1 MFKLKNKIYNKI
13 ITVKQAMIQA
23 VIFEGVKA
31 TVQKTKFKFLTVAV
45 LAAFTILLAG
55 CPNGGANTNQ
65 SGPGDVDPNEVA
77 ATVNGS
83 SIKLVEVERAIK
95 QQAQGQESK
104 LSQLELANARLKILE
119 QLIQQEVL
127 FQKAE
132 AEKTIP
138 TDEEVSAAFNKQK
151 TESGLSAEAFDKKM
165 KEIGE
170 TEDSARDK
178 IKRGLAIQKL
188 VDKIAGKVEP
198 PKDSEIE
205 AFYNGNKEAFV
216 KKRGVKLAAI
226 VIDPKKT
233 GEGDPTVDEAST
245 SLRLKE
251 IGQQL
256 NQGSDFATI
265 AREKSEDPSRVRGG
279 DLGYLSEEQLKQN
292 FPQLAAG
299 FMNANTKIGQVVG
312 PVNIAGRLFIFKLQ
326 ERIEKEENLTLES
339 PGVRKQITDS
349 LVNARK
355 SLLSAS
361 YAAIAMNDAKIE
373 NYLARKVVENPNE
386 LSGAR
391 PASTGKE
398 DKKAANT
405 NTESNS
411 KSNANAESKK
421 DDKADDKKGDEK
433 KADDKK
439 EEAKSDSNSN
449 AKAGDEKK

>member
-1 MFKLKNKIYNKI
+1 VFKLKNKIYNKI
-13 ITVKQAMIQA
+13 ITLNQAMIQA

-31 TVQKTKFKFLTVAV
+31 TVQNTKFKFLTIAI
-45 LAAFTILLAG
+45 LAALTIISTACPPAG
-55 CPNGGANTNQ
+55 SNTNG
-65 SGPGDVDPNEVA
+65 SDTTSDVDPNEVA
-77 ATVNGS
+77 ATVNGT
-83 SIKLVEVERAIK
+83 SIKLVEVERMIK

-104 LSQLELANARLKILE
+104 LSQLELAQYRLRALE
-119 QLIQQEVL
+119 QLIQQEVM

-132 AEKTIP
+132 GEATIP

-151 TESGLSAEAFDKKM
+151 TESGLSAEAFEKKM

-178 IKRGLAIQKL
+178 IKRGLAVQKL
-188 VDKIAGKVEP
+188 VDKISGKVEP

-216 KKRGVKLAAI
+216 KKRGVKLAA
-226 VIDPKKT
+226 VVVDPKKN
-233 GEGDPTVDEAST
+233 GEGDTTTNEAEASQ
-245 SLRLKE
+245 RIKE

-256 NQGSDFATI
+256 NQGADFATV

-279 DLGYLSEEQLKQN
+279 DLGYLSEDQLKQN
-292 FPQLAAG
+292 FPQLAGG
-299 FMNANTKIGQVVG
+299 FMDPKFTVG
-312 PVNIAGRLFIFKLQ
+312 RVAGPFNIAGRFFIFKLQ
-326 ERIEKEENLTLES
+326 ERIEKEESLTLES
-339 PGVRKQITDS
+339 PGVRQQITDS

-355 SLLSAS
+355 QLLSAS
-361 YAAIAMNDAKIE
+361 YAAIAMDEAKIE

-391 PASTGKE
+391 PASTDNE
-398 DKKAANT
+398 EKKAANT

-411 KSNANAESKK
+411 NANANVDEKK
-421 DDKADDKKGDEK
+421 EDKVDDK

-439 EEAKSDSNSN
+439 DDANADSNSN
-449 AKAGDEKK
+449 SKAADEKKDDKK